1 VSTKERVQ
9 RQTKKHKPRTKPYKP
24 MGPESVFFA
33 ALFFFFFPVF
43 LIYGFWSYWEP
54 VGTATLLLCAGLFT
68 LVGFYL
74 RLVSKRID
82 PRPEDNPISEVD
94 DGAGE
99 YGHYAPW
106 SWWPLVIGIGV
117 TFAFGGAA
125 AGWWLTGIGFVIALG
140 GLVGHVLEFSRGPHA
155 H

>member
-1 VSTKERVQ
+1 MSKTTRVQ
-9 RQTKKHKPRTKPYKP
+9 RVTAEHKVRTKPYKP
-24 MGPESVFFA
+24 MGPESVFFGA
-33 ALFFFFFPVF
+33 LLFFFLPVF

-54 VGTATLLLCAGLFT
+54 VGTAALLLCTALFT

-82 PRPEDNPISEVD
+82 PRPEDDPVAEVA

-106 SWWPLVIGIGV
+106 SWWPLVIGIGA
-117 TFAFGGAA
+117 TCAFGGAA
-125 AGWWLTGIGFVIALG
+125 VGWWLTGIGFVVALG
-140 GLVGHVLEFSRGPHA
+140 GLVGHVLEFNRGPHA